1 MADPKKIANNILDF
15 LIDPTKIPVKQRV
28 YFRPEENLK
37 NDVYENAKADAAKA
51 YKNQRSNSDFYPNK
65 NRQITQREATLMD
78 RKSLIASFDI
88 LSKNFSENDPIGKDL
103 RTMAAAVSKMS
114 DEEFSSRQA
123 SDAPNFEGMQ
133 VEAKGKAATF
143 PCPTCGTK
151 VLEAAGFCVKCK
163 KKVKPGKKAADE
175 EPAKEE
181 PKDEEPAKEEPKDE
195 EPAKKEPEEKKEE
208 DVEASDFWTKEAMT
222 RVAQALVS
230 DILGIMSQEDEEAPV
245 EPDKKEDEVK
255 KAPKEEEVE
264 VKKAPKV
271 EEVEAK
277 KTPKE
282 EVEAKKA
289 PKEEEVEAKKTPKEE
304 VEDENKKAAVVPEEE
319 KVVEKKLPVKEEK
332 KSTVNTDIL
341 ATITFG
347 DITMDA
353 PIVDAGE
360 MTEEEKARLAGLFN

>member
-1 MADPKKIANNILDF
+1 MADPKKVANNILDF
-15 LIDPTKIPVKQRV
+15 LIDPTKIPVKKRV

-65 NRQITQREATLMD
+65 NRHITQREALMD

-114 DEEFSSRQA
+114 DGEFSSRQA
-123 SDAPNFEGMQ
+123 SNAPNFDGMQ
-133 VEAKGKAATF
+133 VEAKDKAKTF

-151 VLEAAGFCVKCK
+151 VLEAAGYCVKCK
-163 KKVKPGKKAADE
+163 KKVKPGKKAAE
-175 EPAKEE
+175 EDPKAEE
-181 PKDEEPAKEEPKDE
+181 PKDEEPAKKEEPTE
-195 EPAKKEPEEKKEE
+195 KEPEEKKEE

-222 RVAQALVS
+222 RVARALVS
-230 DILGIMSQEDEEAPV
+230 DVLGMSQEDEEAPGKKV
-245 EPDKKEDEVK
+245 EEPKKEEEIEAK
-255 KAPKEEEVE
+255 KAPKEEL
-264 VKKAPKV
+264 
-271 EEVEAK
+271 
-277 KTPKE
+277 
-282 EVEAKKA
+282 A

-304 VEDENKKAAVVPEEE
+304 VEDENKKAAVVPEEDE
-319 KVVEKKLPVKEEK
+319 KVVEKELPVKEEK